1 MMVIGQIAVIGIT
14 IMVLTLSLN
23 IMNMTFMIKMK
34 EIVKHLL
41 MS

>member
-1 MMVIGQIAVIGIT
+1 MMVIGQIAVIGMI
-14 IMVLTLSLN
+14 IMVLTLSLS

-34 EIVKHLL
+34 EIEKHLP